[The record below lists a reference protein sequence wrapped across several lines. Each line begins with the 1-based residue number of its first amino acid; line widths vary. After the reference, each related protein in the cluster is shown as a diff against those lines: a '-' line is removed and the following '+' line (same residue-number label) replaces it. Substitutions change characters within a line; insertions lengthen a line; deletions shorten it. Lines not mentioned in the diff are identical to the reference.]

1 MKGVIIMVMF
11 VKTYLLTDE
20 QKQEVSEMIGKIMLW
35 ILRGE
40 SVDYMA
46 KELHMD
52 PWQVEAN
59 LNEALYILRKQ
70 AGIKRFIKSLF
81 WK

>member
-1 MKGVIIMVMF
+1 MVMF

-20 QKQEVSEMIGKIMLW
+20 QKQEVSKMIGKIMLW

-70 AGIKRFIKSLF
+70 VGIKRFIKSLF

>member
-1 MKGVIIMVMF
+1 MVMF

-35 ILRGE
+35 ILRSE
-40 SVDYMA
+40 SVNYMA

-59 LNEALYILRKQ
+59 LNEVLYILRKQ
-70 AGIKRFIKSLF
+70 VGIKRFIKSLF
-81 WK
+81 CK